1 MTGQHRLSRV
11 QLVNWGTFDGAR
23 SFTVPR
29 RGLLLTGPSGA
40 GKSSILDAM
49 AALLVRPAKLKFNA
63 AAQGTETGDRER
75 NLVTYLLGAYKRE
88 TDEATGEVGTAFL
101 RKGPNWS
108 GVALT
113 FHDGRGAKTTLIRL
127 FHLRAGSTNPAD
139 VRSMFIMAPEAV
151 DLLSLQAYAKD
162 GIENR
167 RVQQAFPHW
176 EIFGQDAYTGFSAK
190 FRKRMGLGSEQA
202 QLLLHKTQSAKN
214 LTNLDSLFRDFMLDE
229 PDTFQLSAETVE
241 QFDELT
247 LAHTSVVDARRQVEV
262 LSPLRD
268 LGEQHADAVATLAQL
283 AEEGAHL
290 ATWLS
295 VRARAGADASLAHER
310 PRLAGLE
317 AELGRAENRLTE
329 LQAARTEAQRA
340 LDGSAGAELGTLE
353 ELVESIEGQ
362 IGRAQ
367 ARVDELARSASV
379 VGVEWPADPDGVGA
393 FEVGVQ
399 AAAERFEADQR
410 AHHEAFYAARD
421 RLRVAREERDAV
433 EAELRAVRRHGSNLD
448 PLLLEARQLV
458 AERLQVPTSLLPFVG
473 ELLEV
478 RAGEAGWRGA
488 IERVLGSFARTLV
501 VPEAHYLAASEVVD
515 ASFLGTRLVY
525 ERLGGGVVP
534 QADAEVGEASLLAKL
549 ELADSPHTDWLA
561 DRLRRRFDYACVE
574 HPHEFRHHDR
584 AVTRAGQVKHSV
596 SLHEKDDR
604 RRVDDRSRWVLGFST
619 EAKEAE
625 LEAQLAAASHAVT
638 RADQAV
644 EEMGR
649 GEDERKAL
657 RLALARLESIEWVE
671 LDVVG
676 LRARLAATRDR
687 VDRLRLEHADL
698 PDLERALTRAD
709 EAVTQAEEAR
719 RRLASRR
726 DSVAGEVRRL
736 EVRVAELDEALAAA
750 PPVPEGIAVQLADRA
765 RDLDAPAERLEVLLG
780 QQLSARTLEVERERG
795 VLTRRITRQ
804 MAAYHDGW
812 PSQSAD
818 WSDEIGYLPEHLER
832 LTVLERD
839 GLPTFEQRFFD
850 LLQSQARN
858 NISQLSTKIKGA
870 RRAIRLRVDEVNRSL
885 RLTEFTPGGHLQI
898 EVKDRALPDVD
909 TFLSTLN
916 EIISG
921 SASAVFAS
929 EGGEERATAERRFM
943 LMKGILDRL
952 GSSDPAD
959 RLWRERCLDTRQHV
973 HFQARVV
980 GEAGEQLD
988 VFTGSGG
995 RSGGERQKLVTFC
1008 LAAALRFQ
1016 LAPSGQ
1022 TEPTYALVVIDEAF
1036 DKADHTFTQAGLE
1049 VFKKFGFQLLLA
1061 TPMKM
1066 LQTIDDYV
1074 GGVVMVTNDSGR
1086 RSQVQELPFE
1096 ADDEAFTQDQED
1108 IQEALL

>member
-1 MTGQHRLSRV
+1 MGQHRLSRV

-23 SFTVPR
+23 SFAVPR

-75 NLVTYLLGAYKRE
+75 NLVTYILGAYKRE

-113 FHDGRGAKTTLIRL
+113 FDDGRGSRTTLIRL

-151 DLLSLQAYAKD
+151 ELLSLQPYAKD

-176 EIFGQDAYTGFSAK
+176 EIFSQDAYTGFSAK

-262 LSPLRD
+262 LTPLRG
-268 LGEQHADAVATLAQL
+268 LAEHHAEAETALAQL
-283 AEEGAHL
+283 AEEGACL
-290 ATWLS
+290 TTWLT
-295 VRARAGADASLAHER
+295 VRAKADADASLGRER

-317 AELGRAENRLTE
+317 AELERAEGRLSE
-329 LQAARTEAQRA
+329 LQGVRTEAQRA

-353 ELVESIEGQ
+353 QLVESIQGQ
-362 IGRAQ
+362 LGRAQ
-367 ARVDELARSASV
+367 GRVDELARSASL
-379 VGVEWPADPDGVGA
+379 VGLEWPAGPDGVGA
-393 FEVGVQ
+393 FEAGVQ
-399 AAAERFEADQR
+399 ATAEGFEAEERERKD
-410 AHHEAFYAARD
+410 AELDAAMR
-421 RLRVAREERDAV
+421 RRGARERRDGI
-433 EAELRAVRRHGSNLD
+433 EAELAALRRHGSNLD
-448 PLLLEARQLV
+448 PKLLEARQLL
-458 AERLQVPTSLLPFVG
+458 ADRLQVPPALLPFVG
-473 ELLEV
+473 ELVEV
-478 RAGEAGWRGA
+478 RAAEAGWRGA

-501 VPEAHYLAASEVVD
+501 VPDAHYLAASELVD

-525 ERLGGGVVP
+525 ERVGDGVAP
-534 QADAEVGEASLLAKL
+534 SSDAEPAEESLLAKL
-549 ELADSPHTDWLA
+549 ELADGPHAGWLA
-561 DRLRRRFDYACVE
+561 DRLRRRFAYACVE
-574 HPHEFRHHDR
+574 HPRDFRHHDR

-596 SLHEKDDR
+596 SRHEKDDR

-625 LEAQLAAASHAVT
+625 LEAHLAEATREVT
-638 RADQAV
+638 EAERAV
-644 EEMGR
+644 EELGR
-649 GEDERKAL
+649 GDDRRKAL
-657 RLALARLESIEWVE
+657 RSALARLEGIDWGD
-671 LDVVG
+671 LDVDG
-676 LRARLAATRDR
+676 LRAQLATTRDR
-687 VDRLRLEHADL
+687 IDRLRLEHADL
-698 PDLERALTRAD
+698 PDLERALTQA
-709 EAVTQAEEAR
+709 EAAVAQAEEAR
-719 RRLASRR
+719 RTLASRR
-726 DSVAGEVRRL
+726 DRVEGEVCRL
-736 EVRVAELDEALAAA
+736 ETRLTELDATLAAA
-750 PPVPEGIAVQLADRA
+750 QPVPEGIAAQLAERA
-765 RDLDAPAERLEVLLG
+765 RQLDAPADRLEVLLR
-780 QQLSARTLEVERERG
+780 QQLSDRTITLERERAT
-795 VLTRRITRQ
+795 LTRRITRQ
-804 MAAYHDGW
+804 MAAYRDGW
-812 PSQSAD
+812 ASQSAD
-818 WSDEIGYLPEHLER
+818 WADEIGYLPEYLER

-839 GLPTFEQRFFD
+839 GLPTYEQRFFD

-898 EVKDRALPDVD
+898 EVRDRALPDVD

-929 EGGEERATAERRFM
+929 NGGEERAVAERRFT

-959 RLWRERCLDTRQHV
+959 RAWRERCLDTRQHV

-980 GEAGEQLD
+980 GEQGEQLD

-1022 TEPTYALVVIDEAF
+1022 SEPTYALVVIDEAF

-1108 IQEALL
+1108 LQEALL